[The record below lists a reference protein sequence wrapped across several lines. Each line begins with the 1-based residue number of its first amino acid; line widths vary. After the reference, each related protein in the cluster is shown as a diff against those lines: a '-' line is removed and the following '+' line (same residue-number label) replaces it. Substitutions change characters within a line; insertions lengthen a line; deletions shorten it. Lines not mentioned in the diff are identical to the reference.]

1 MIILLGGS
9 SHVGKTLLAQKLLER
24 TQIPYVSL
32 DHLKM
37 AYIRSGRTDLT
48 VEDDYKMRY
57 FLWPFAAEMI
67 KTAIENNQNMIVEGC
82 YIPGEWKLSFTDEYL
97 SKIYCT
103 FITMSEDY
111 LRKNISL
118 VARKASVIE
127 KRPDEQLDLER
138 LIMCSKEFKSDC
150 QKYDIPN
157 FEITL
162 DTKYDA
168 DAFADQILSNAR
180 EKLG

>member
-1 MIILLGGS
+1 MIIMLGGS
-9 SHVGKTLLAQKLLER
+9 SHVGKTLIAQKLLER
-24 TQIPYVSL
+24 TKYPYVSL

-57 FLWPFAAEMI
+57 FLWPFVAEMI
-67 KTAIENNQNMIVEGC
+67 KTAIENDQNMIVEGC
-82 YIPGEWKLSFTDEYL
+82 YIPGEWKLSFTPEYL

-111 LRKNISL
+111 LRQNIKL
-118 VARKASVIE
+118 VEEKASVIE
-127 KRPDEQLDLER
+127 HRIADEVDLER
-138 LIMCSKEFKSDC
+138 LIMCSKEFKADC

-157 FEITL
+157 LEITL
-162 DTKYDA
+162 DTPYDA
-168 DAFADQILSNAR
+168 DAFADQILEAAR
-180 EKLG
+180 KR